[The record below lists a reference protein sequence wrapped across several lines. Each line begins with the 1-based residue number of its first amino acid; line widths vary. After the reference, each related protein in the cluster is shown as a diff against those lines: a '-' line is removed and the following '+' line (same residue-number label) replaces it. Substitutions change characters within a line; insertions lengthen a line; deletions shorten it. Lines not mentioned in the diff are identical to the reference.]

1 MAGITGL
8 GTTYN
13 LPNYV
18 GEIFQITPSDTPFLS
33 AIGGLTGGE
42 RTTSLEFTWQT
53 FDLAPATQP
62 AILEG
67 AQPTGS
73 ARVRAEVSNIV
84 QIFQEAVEL
93 SYSKLAAYGKID
105 SSAAIGGENPIKNEM
120 DWQVEQALKKIA
132 RDIEYTF
139 INGVYHK
146 PSDNSS
152 ARRTRGILSAI
163 TTNVIDANGAPLS
176 EKLILDLLQQIW
188 DNGGIREQET
198 ATIFCNS
205 AQKRKISE
213 IFGYAPEDRNVGG
226 VNVNTIETDFGKLNV
241 VLNRYVPANV
251 LLVVSLEV
259 CAPVFLEIPG
269 KGFLFEEVLA
279 KTGASEKRQIY
290 GEVGLK
296 YGWEGQHGK
305 IINLATT

>member
-8 GTTYN
+8 GTTFN

-53 FDLAPATQP
+53 FDLAPAGQP
-62 AILEG
+62 AIVEG
-67 AQPTGS
+67 ASPTGI

-84 QIFQEAVEL
+84 QIFQEAIEI

-105 SSAAIGGENPIKNEM
+105 TSAAVGGENPIRDELS
-120 DWQVEQALKKIA
+120 WQVQQALKKIA

-139 INGVYHK
+139 INGVFQK
-146 PSDNSS
+146 PSDNNS
-152 ARRTRGILSAI
+152 ARKTRGLLQAI
-163 TTNVIDANGAPLS
+163 TTNAINASGAPLS
-176 EKLILDLLQQIW
+176 EKLILDLLQAIW

-205 AQKRKISE
+205 WQKRKISE

-241 VLNRYVPANV
+241 VLNRYVPADTV
-251 LLVVSLEV
+251 LVASLEV
-259 CAPVFLEIPG
+259 CAPVFLEVPG
-269 KGFLFEEVLA
+269 KGFLFEEPLA
-279 KTGASEKRQIY
+279 KTGSAEKRQIY
-290 GEVGLK
+290 GECGLK

-305 IINLATT
+305 ITNLATS